1 MTVITTDPDAA
12 LAGLQDGATVLIG
25 GFGPA
30 GQPVELID
38 ALLRTDVGD
47 LTVVNNNAGN
57 GTIGLAALLAAGR
70 VRKIICSFPRQSDSF
85 VFDELYR
92 AGRIELELVPQG
104 NLAERIR
111 AAGAGI
117 GAFYTPTGVG
127 TPLAEG
133 KEVRRIDG
141 RDYVMELPLR
151 GDVAL
156 VKALTAD
163 TWGNLVYRKTARNF
177 GPIMARRGHHHDR
190 AGRLGGAGRRPRP
203 RGRRDPRHL
212 RRPRPRPLRRHEGA
226 VRMTITHTTVVHDRA
241 PLSRDEL
248 AEVVARDI
256 APDSYV
262 NLGIGQPTKVSDY
275 LPADSGIVL
284 HTENGMLGM
293 GPEATGDE
301 IDEDLL
307 NAGKIPVTELAG
319 ASYFHHADSFAMMR
333 GGHLDVCVLG
343 AFQVSGSGDL
353 ANWSTGEPGSIP
365 AVGGAMDLALGA
377 KQTFVMMNLFTRD
390 GSPKLVPSCTYPLTG
405 VGCVTR
411 LYADHGV
418 FLLGPDGVRVR
429 ELFGITVEELVSRLD
444 VPLLDADGTP
454 LG

>member
-1 MTVITTDPDAA
+1 MTVITADPDAA

-70 VRKIICSFPRQSDSF
+70 VRKIICSFPRQADSF

-117 GAFYTPTGVG
+117 GAFFTPTGVG

-163 TWGNLVYRKTARNF
+163 TCGNLVYRKTARNF
-177 GPIMARRGHHHDR
+177 GPIMA
-190 AGRLGGAGRRPRP
+190 AA
-203 RGRRDPRHL
+203 
-212 RRPRPRPLRRHEGA
+212 A
-226 VRMTITHTTVVHDRA
+226 TTTVAQVASVVPAGGLD
-241 PLSRDEL
+241 P
-248 AEVVARDI
+248 EVVVT
-256 APDSYV
+256 PGLYV
-262 NLGIGQPTKVSDY
+262 DRVLDLSAATKEQS
-275 LPADSGIVL
+275 A
-284 HTENGMLGM
+284 
-293 GPEATGDE
+293 
-301 IDEDLL
+301 
-307 NAGKIPVTELAG
+307 
-319 ASYFHHADSFAMMR
+319 
-333 GGHLDVCVLG
+333 
-343 AFQVSGSGDL
+343 
-353 ANWSTGEPGSIP
+353 
-365 AVGGAMDLALGA
+365 
-377 KQTFVMMNLFTRD
+377 
-390 GSPKLVPSCTYPLTG
+390 
-405 VGCVTR
+405 
-411 LYADHGV
+411 
-418 FLLGPDGVRVR
+418 
-429 ELFGITVEELVSRLD
+429 
-444 VPLLDADGTP
+444 
-454 LG
+454 